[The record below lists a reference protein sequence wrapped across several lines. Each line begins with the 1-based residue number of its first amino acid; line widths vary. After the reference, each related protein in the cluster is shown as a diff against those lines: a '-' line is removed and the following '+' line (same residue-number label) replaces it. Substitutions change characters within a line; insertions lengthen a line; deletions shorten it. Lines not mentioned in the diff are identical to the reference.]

1 MMKTLVTDLEQE
13 ISELTLDVI
22 GYYESPFKI
31 LVIGL
36 TKKQLEMKIIDP

>member
-22 GYYESPFKI
+22 GYYGIPFQDT
-31 LVIGL
+31 VIGL